1 MIPCTMFLL
10 HNTTPPILIQTLR
23 RSNPDGP
30 GVSLSRDLGEVIEK
44 VIIKDGYCQNK
55 HTK

>member
-1 MIPCTMFLL
+1 MFLL

-44 VIIKDGYCQNK
+44 VIIKDGDC
-55 HTK
+55 